1 MPLKQEDMLNRK
13 MKTFTFLKLLGEGA
27 FAKVYEGVDER
38 DNSEVAIKVIPK
50 QLMKD
55 TPKLDELVKT

>member
-1 MPLKQEDMLNRK
+1 MPLKHENMLNRK
-13 MKTFTFLKLLGEGA
+13 MKTFTFINILGEGA

-38 DNSEVAIKVIPK
+38 DSSQIAVKVIPK
-50 QLMKD
+50 QLMKE